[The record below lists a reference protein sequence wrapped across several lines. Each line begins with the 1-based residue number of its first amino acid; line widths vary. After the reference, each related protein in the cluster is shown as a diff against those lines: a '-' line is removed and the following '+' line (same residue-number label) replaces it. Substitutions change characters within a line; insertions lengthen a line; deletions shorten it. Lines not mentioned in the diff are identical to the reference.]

1 MRKAFLVMLG
11 ALIVPLSA
19 AVHGA
24 EVDDIH
30 TLRLYNWADYIG
42 EKTIADFQK
51 ATGIRVIYDTFDA
64 YETVQAKLLTGH
76 SGYDLVVLNASLAPP
91 LIKAKVFQPLDK
103 KLLPGWANLDPKVL
117 QDLQGFDAG
126 TLYSAPYTW
135 GSNGITY
142 NVDKIKERMP
152 DAPIG
157 SLAMIFDPKIVS
169 RFADCGVTLVDAPT
183 EVIPLAL
190 KYLGRDPRSAAPE
203 DLKAAQDLLLSVRP
217 YIRKFD
223 SVNYLTS
230 LPNGDV
236 CMAMTWSGDY
246 ATAMARAEEAKLKIK
261 LAYFIPKEGSLI
273 WFDNLY
279 IPADAPHVANAHTFL
294 DYLMQPQVMA
304 DVTDFIHYANS
315 NAAATPLVHADV
327 RNNPAI
333 YPDDETRQRLFPQK
347 TQDAKEMRAMTRVW
361 STVKSGI

>member
-1 MRKAFLVMLG
+1 MRKALTVISSFFLVSL
-11 ALIVPLSA
+11 LIHA
-19 AVHGA
+19 QAA
-24 EVDDIH
+24 EVDDSK

-42 EKTIADFQK
+42 ENTLADFEK
-51 ATGIRVIYDTFDA
+51 ATGIKVIYDTFDA

-91 LIKAKVFQPLDK
+91 LIKAGVFQPLNK
-103 KLLPGWANLDPKVL
+103 KLLPGWANLDDKVL
-117 QDLQGFDAG
+117 QDMQGFDAG
-126 TLYSAPYTW
+126 MQYSAPYTW

-142 NVDKIKERMP
+142 NVDKIRERMP

-190 KYLGRDPRSAAPE
+190 KYLGRDPRSAAPA
-203 DLKAAQDLLLSVRP
+203 DLKAAQELLLSVRP

-246 ATAMARAEEAKLKIK
+246 ATAMARAEEAKLKIN
-261 LAYFIPKEGSLI
+261 LAYFIPREGSLI

-279 IPADAPHVANAHTFL
+279 IPADAPHVANAHKFL
-294 DYLMQPQVMA
+294 DFLMKPQVMA
-304 DVTDFIHYANS
+304 DVTDYIHYANS
-315 NAAATPLVHADV
+315 NAAATPLLEADV

-333 YPDDETRQRLFPQK
+333 YPDEETRQWLFPQK
-347 TQDAKEMRAMTRVW
+347 TQDPKDMRAITRVW

>member
-1 MRKAFLVMLG
+1 MRKAFKLMFSVIL
-11 ALIVPLSA
+11 VPLSLN
-19 AVHGA
+19 VHAA
-24 EVDDIH
+24 EVDGAK

-42 EKTIADFQK
+42 EKTISNFEK

-91 LIKAKVFQPLDK
+91 LIQAKVFQPLDK
-103 KLLPGWANLDPKVL
+103 KLLPGWNNLDPKVL

-126 TLYSAPYTW
+126 TQYSAPYTW

-142 NVDKIKERMP
+142 NVDKIRERMP

-190 KYLGRDPRSAAPE
+190 KYLGRDPRSAAPA
-203 DLKAAQDLLLSVRP
+203 DLKAAQELLLSVRP
-217 YIRKFD
+217 FIRKFD

-246 ATAMARAEEAKLKIK
+246 ATAMARAEEAKLKIN
-261 LAYFIPKEGSLI
+261 LAYFIPREGSLI

-279 IPADAPHVANAHTFL
+279 IPADAPHVAIAHKFL

-304 DVTDFIHYANS
+304 DVTDYIHYANS
-315 NAAATPLVHADV
+315 NAAATPLVNAEV
-327 RNNPAI
+327 RNNLAI
-333 YPDDETRQRLFPQK
+333 YPDEETRARLFPQK
-347 TQDAKEMRAMTRVW
+347 TQDAKDMRAMTRVW